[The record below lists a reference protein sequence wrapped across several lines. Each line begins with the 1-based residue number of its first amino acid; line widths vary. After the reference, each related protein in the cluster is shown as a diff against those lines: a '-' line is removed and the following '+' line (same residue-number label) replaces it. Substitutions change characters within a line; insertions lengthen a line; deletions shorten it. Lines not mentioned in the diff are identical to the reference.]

1 MKEGW
6 WANVQGTVVLAI
18 VGVQWKWAIST
29 EMSPRFD
36 LPGVVNLR

>member
-18 VGVQWKWAIST
+18 VGSSSVDVRGFQ
-29 EMSPRFD
+29 
-36 LPGVVNLR
+36 LR